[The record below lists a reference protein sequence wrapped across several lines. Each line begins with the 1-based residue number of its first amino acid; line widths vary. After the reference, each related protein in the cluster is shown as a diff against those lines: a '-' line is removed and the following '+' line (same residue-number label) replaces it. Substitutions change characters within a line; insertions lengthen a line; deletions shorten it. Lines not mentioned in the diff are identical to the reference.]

1 MPILNAKPPKPA
13 PEKNTGHAVAPVVKS
28 NVVDTR
34 YQPHKSLLAYV
45 EGASW
50 QVNYYSQIL
59 GIDDE
64 LSDLQLTQQAAYQ
77 QYRLVKQL
85 ELKVTGELSESQDA
99 NTRTWEVTGEA
110 TVYAGVIPNVGDVFI
125 ADIGDG
131 QEGIFTVL
139 TSEKKSRLHDAV
151 YTISYRLRAEVDGTY
166 RRDLDQKTVVEQVF
180 VKNNL
185 QHNHTATLVTS
196 EFEQL
201 AKIEAGY
208 RHLVAHYF
216 RDFFNIEHQTL
227 LVPGQPEKTYDP
239 FLTAGVLS
247 TVEQSENPLI
257 YRIKLLNV
265 ERDPAF
271 KEINLWQCL
280 AQNNVDLLTMAFYQT
295 GLAPRG
301 RFNEHPQFNGF
312 YYSGIDQIVYPLDKA
327 NLKLVDSTRTDRTD
341 YSGAAYGG
349 SCDYVDPLL
358 PDRIVGGSRRTN
370 DLTKLLQSQQD
381 LKGFEPGTQE
391 EPTLIHPVTIDDY
404 YVLSQAFYY
413 NQQGQSIL
421 ELVTRDTLEG
431 KVVNKAHLLRLVEA
445 AKTWPNLERFY
456 YIPLILILIKY
467 AMADY

>member
-1 MPILNAKPPKPA
+1 MPILNPKAPKPA
-13 PEKNTGHAVAPVVKS
+13 PQKNLGHAVSPVVQS

-59 GIDDE
+59 GRDDE
-64 LSDLQLTQQAAYQ
+64 VSDLQLNQQAAYQ
-77 QYRLVKQL
+77 QYRLVKHL
-85 ELKVTGELSESQDA
+85 ELKVTSELSESQDQQ
-99 NTRTWEVTGEA
+99 TRTWEVTGEA

-131 QEGIFTVL
+131 KEGIFTVL

-151 YTISYRLRAEVDGTY
+151 YTITYKLRAEMDATY
-166 RRDLDQKTVVEQVF
+166 RRDLEEKTVVEQVF

-208 RHLVAHYF
+208 KHLVAHYF

-227 LVPGQPEKTYDP
+227 LVPDQPAKLYDP
-239 FLTAGVLS
+239 FLTSGVLS

-257 YRIKLLNV
+257 YRIKVLNV

-271 KEINLWQCL
+271 KEVNLWQCL
-280 AQNNVDLLTMAFYQT
+280 AQNNVDLLTMAFYQA
-295 GLAPRG
+295 GVAPRG

-312 YYSGIDQIVYPLDKA
+312 YYSGIDTIVYPLDKA

-341 YSGAAYGG
+341 YTGAVYGG
-349 SCDYVDPLL
+349 CDYVDPLL
-358 PDRIVGGSRRTN
+358 PDRIVGGSRRTDN
-370 DLTKLLQSQQD
+370 LTKLTQSHTN
-381 LKGFEPGTQE
+381 LKGFEPGAE
-391 EPTLIHPVTIDDY
+391 KEAVLIYPVTKDDF
-404 YVLSQAFYY
+404 YVLSEAFYY
-413 NQQGQSIL
+413 NQPGQSIL
-421 ELVTRDTLEG
+421 EQVTRNTLEG
-431 KVVNKAHLLRLVEA
+431 KVVDKADLLRLVEA

>member
-1 MPILNAKPPKPA
+1 MPILNSKEPKVPQ
-13 PEKNTGHAVAPVVKS
+13 KNTGHAVAPVLKS

-50 QVNYYSQIL
+50 QVNYYSQII
-59 GIDDE
+59 GNDDE
-64 LSDLQLTQQAAYQ
+64 LSDLQLSQQAAYQ
-77 QYRLVKQL
+77 QYRLVKNL

-99 NTRTWEVTGEA
+99 QTRTWEVTGEA

-131 QEGIFTVL
+131 KEGIFTVL
-139 TSEKKSRLHDAV
+139 GSEKKSRLHDSV
-151 YTISYRLRAEVDGTY
+151 YVINYKLRAEVDDTY
-166 RRDLDQKTVVEQVF
+166 RRDLDKKTVVEQVF

-208 RHLVAHYF
+208 KQLVAHYF

-227 LVPGQPEKTYDP
+227 LVPDQPQKLYDP
-239 FLTAGVLS
+239 FLTSGVLS
-247 TVEQSENPLI
+247 TVEQTEHPLI
-257 YRIKLLNV
+257 YRIKVLNV

-271 KEINLWQCL
+271 KEINLWQVL
-280 AQNNVDLLTMAFYQT
+280 AQNNADLLTMAFYQT
-295 GLAPRG
+295 GVVPRG

-312 YYSGIDQIVYPLDKA
+312 YYSGIDTIVYPLDKA
-327 NLKLVDSTRTDRTD
+327 QVKLVDSTLN
-341 YSGAAYGG
+341 GG
-349 SCDYVDPLL
+349 CGDYVDPLI
-358 PDRIVGGSRRTN
+358 PDRVVGGSRRTN
-370 DLTKLLQSQQD
+370 NLTKLTQSHTE
-381 LKGFEPGTQE
+381 LKGFEGNTVSDPV
-391 EPTLIHPVTIDDY
+391 LIHPVTKDDF
-404 YVLSQAFYY
+404 YVLSEAFYY
-413 NQQGQSIL
+413 NTEGQSVL
-421 ELVTRDTLEG
+421 ELVTRNTLEG
-431 KVVNKAHLLRLVEA
+431 KVVDKAQLLRLVES